1 MSQLDYNQ
9 TQEYYGEYKQ
19 GFFGSV
25 EQIYVCFSA
34 QYVSGRGFADDGTGR
49 YSIIEME
56 YKIAD
61 VLDIDSAKFDGK
73 QCSVV
78 KVSNGANDVYLP
90 GLSAM
95 TPILKNS
102 FKQFKDLSMQLEAE
116 KLKVEASTETKSSA
130 NLTLEE
136 EIAEFKAK
144 VNKLKIMKDNGVLS
158 PDEFQALKIKLMD
171 LYN

>member
-61 VLDIDSAKFDGK
+61 VEDIDSAKFDGK

-78 KVSNGANDVYLP
+78 KVSNGHFVSDGDSRTAVSVSGGYFVKCGKLCHKK
-90 GLSAM
+90 
-95 TPILKNS
+95 KN
-102 FKQFKDLSMQLEAE
+102 
-116 KLKVEASTETKSSA
+116 
-130 NLTLEE
+130 
-136 EIAEFKAK
+136 
-144 VNKLKIMKDNGVLS
+144 
-158 PDEFQALKIKLMD
+158 
-171 LYN
+171 